1 MKSSPWFRWLGA
13 GFRYRRQVSMK
24 SSPYLPILFGTFLT
38 IFVAV
43 PKAEDN
49 YGEQIKQN
57 FSLYLNDARWDENR
71 GEQIKKKLSLYL
83 NVTINDRTC

>member
-43 PKAEDN
+43 PKAGDDN
-49 YGEQIKQN
+49 
-57 FSLYLNDARWDENR
+57 
-71 GEQIKKKLSLYL
+71 GEQIKKKPSLYL
-83 NVTINDRTC
+83 NVSNINDRSCQMVGTACADCII

>member
-1 MKSSPWFRWLGA
+1 MERI
-13 GFRYRRQVSMK
+13 RYRRQVSMK
-24 SSPYLPILFGTFLT
+24 SSPSLPILFGTFLT
-38 IFVAV
+38 EFVAV

-71 GEQIKKKLSLYL
+71 GEQIKEKLSLYPDI
-83 NVTINDRTC
+83 TINDRTC

>member
-1 MKSSPWFRWLGA
+1 
-13 GFRYRRQVSMK
+13 MK

-71 GEQIKKKLSLYL
+71 GEQIKEKLSLYL